1 MKLLQGFIFIV
12 VLSVMAFATPAVAG
26 DMRGGSITI
35 LSPKDGSIIQNG
47 AMLKYNVH
55 LSPNG
60 NHLHIY
66 IDNRNPI
73 IDRNVSHCPCSIALP
88 GLSSGKH
95 VIAVREATAGHVLT
109 GVQATVN
116 VTVR

>member
-1 MKLLQGFIFIV
+1 MKLVQGFIFIV
-12 VLSVMAFATPAVAG
+12 ALSAMAFATPAMAG
-26 DMRGGSITI
+26 NMGDGSITI
-35 LSPKDGSIIQNG
+35 LSPKDGSVIHNG

-66 IDNRNPI
+66 IDNNNPI
-73 IDRNVSHCPCSIALP
+73 IDRNVSHCPCSIDLPALSP
-88 GLSSGKH
+88 GKH
-95 VIAVREATAGHVLT
+95 VIAVKEATAAHALT
-109 GVQATVN
+109 GLQATVD